1 MMSHPKS
8 AAEKERESNTQ
19 QRVSPPS
26 SPVTRQ
32 SCQSAKMK
40 ASLAGKY
47 VLDNDKP
54 VATSAVSTIAVPVG
68 DDGLKFSAS
77 VTDSTFSNGPSLN
90 GLLLSLQKPG
100 SFSVNFDIPKKDF
113 RFQFMERVRVWEKPL
128 NLTYVHSVG
137 ENRTAVEGTLV
148 FDPENKVSASH
159 TLGQGRNGRLKYSYV
174 HGGVTTVEPSY
185 DLGKNAWD
193 FAVARK
199 VWESDVVRASYQTGN
214 KNLGLEWSRN
224 SKVNGSFKIAAIF
237 NLAEELRLPKL
248 VAESTWSVD
257 L

>member
-1 MMSHPKS
+1 MSHPNS
-8 AAEKERESNTQ
+8 AAEEKRENTTQ

-32 SCQSAKMK
+32 SSQSPKMK
-40 ASLAGKY
+40 FSLAGKH
-47 VLDNDKP
+47 VLDTDKP
-54 VATSAVSTIAVPVG
+54 VAASAVSKFAVPVG
-68 DDGLKFSAS
+68 GDGLNFSAS
-77 VTDSTFSNGPSLN
+77 VTDFSFSNGPSLN

-100 SFSVNFDIPKKDF
+100 SFTFNFDLPKKDF
-113 RFQFMERVRVWEKPL
+113 
-128 NLTYVHSVG
+128 SVG

-199 VWESDVVRASYQTGN
+199 VSENDVVRASYQTGN

-224 SKVNGSFKIAAIF
+224 SKVNGSFK
-237 NLAEELRLPKL
+237 
-248 VAESTWSVD
+248 
-257 L
+257 